1 MATKV
6 HAFRLS
12 PGADL
17 RAEIELKVKQ
27 LQIQAGWIV
36 TCVGS
41 LSRYHLRFA
50 NQSAGRFGEGH
61 FEIVSLVGT
70 LSTAGCHLHCSISD
84 QAGATIGGHL
94 QEGCIIYTTAE
105 IVIGIDKDLIFTREL
120 DETTGFKELLVTNSK
135 KQKTNSK

>member
-1 MATKV
+1 MPNQV
-6 HAFRLS
+6 HAFRLG

-17 RAEIELKVKQ
+17 RAEIELRVKQ

-50 NQSAGRFGEGH
+50 NQPGGKSGDGH

-70 LSTAGCHLHCSISD
+70 LGTAGCHLHTSISD
-84 QAGATIGGHL
+84 QAGATIGGHVL
-94 QEGCIIYTTAE
+94 EGCIIYTTAE
-105 IVIGIDKDLIFTREL
+105 LVIGSENQFIFDREEDPKTGWREL
-120 DETTGFKELLVTNSK
+120 KVK
-135 KQKTNSK
+135 PK